1 MNKQKM
7 NALNMIDEWA
17 KKIVKESE
25 IMNRH
30 LDAYK
35 EGMGVDD
42 FDFDVSEVRKCIGY
56 IADYASDLK
65 GQVKIIKEEEKDEGL

>member
-1 MNKQKM
+1 MNKQKK
-7 NALNMIDEWA
+7 ALNIIDEWA
-17 KKIVKESE
+17 NKIVKESE

-35 EGMGVDD
+35 EDMGVDD

-65 GQVKIIKEEEKDEGL
+65 GRVKIIKEDEKDERL